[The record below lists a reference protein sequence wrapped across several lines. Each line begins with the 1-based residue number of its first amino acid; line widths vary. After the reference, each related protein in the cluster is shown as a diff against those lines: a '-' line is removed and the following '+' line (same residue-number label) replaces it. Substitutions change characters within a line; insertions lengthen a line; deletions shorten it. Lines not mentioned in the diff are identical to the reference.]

1 MNPPIDKMIS
11 NGRFLM
17 SYTLN
22 EKLAILNSKPNE
34 LNVDDYCDNVGIYS
48 ATFYKWKKTFKN
60 LKDNDF
66 VEVKL

>member
-1 MNPPIDKMIS
+1 
-11 NGRFLM
+11 M